1 MLAGLG
7 EVMHQRKSS
16 GAKFFYMFLS
26 RLFRYHLMHGRMRY
40 LMEGSFYLHLFE
52 EIRSMSFEMLNPV
65 IAVSF
70 MTAWILIGQF
80 SFVKH

>member
-1 MLAGLG
+1 
-7 EVMHQRKSS
+7 
-16 GAKFFYMFLS
+16 
-26 RLFRYHLMHGRMRY
+26 MRY

-52 EIRSMSFEMLNPV
+52 EMRSMSFEMLNPV

>member
-1 MLAGLG
+1 
-7 EVMHQRKSS
+7 
-16 GAKFFYMFLS
+16 
-26 RLFRYHLMHGRMRY
+26 
-40 LMEGSFYLHLFE
+40 
-52 EIRSMSFEMLNPV
+52 MSFEMLNPV